1 MAETVQYHLEQ
12 MVPELEDLERK
23 KIFTKVELK
32 GIVKKRTNFEY
43 ALKKRGVGRVDFLRY
58 IEYEINVDALRRKRK
73 KRLGVKGRTTISDYS
88 IEQRINGLFERALF
102 RHSADVVLWLQYIEF
117 VKSRVDPNKEQ
128 TGNMRLLSKLFA
140 RAIQAHPYEVRLWI
154 MAAAYE
160 FEVNANGSAARALL
174 QRGLRVNPKDK
185 RLWIEYFR
193 LELMLVEKIK
203 ARRRMLGIDSE
214 KKAETQGEKEK
225 DEDDNMIVLPE
236 LDEEKGE
243 SMVQRL
249 EEKELAKLRS
259 SEEALTEEQQQV
271 MSTESNPVLQGA
283 VAKLV
288 YAQAIVA
295 IPQDL
300 DFREQFAA
308 IYLQFSDM
316 EQARQEVFDSIARD
330 FAHDPQARAYLS
342 TVHLASVNIQ
352 SAEFVDALRQ
362 AVDKFKQALQDV
374 DTAEMWEKYIVFL
387 QQWQVASDTMKSLE
401 QYFGAL
407 VERAFAVI
415 IEDKSKRLT
424 PKLALMYIDVMNG
437 DEATRLSWLTDATL
451 RFPDSDSL
459 WHSRLTALIEAHRA
473 GSGSASAQR
482 IERLFEVETLAHN
495 LQSRKLWDL
504 WLDWT
509 EERFKAGDLSSDR
522 VQSRYLAAFVRVA
535 QLNSESTELK
545 AFLQIRFVNWAAK
558 LPPTVQLRAA
568 ADINTVTIDEE
579 NSDDEDAAANTAA

>member
-160 FEVNANGSAARALL
+160 FEVNVNGSAARALL

-214 KKAETQGEKEK
+214 KKAETQGKKEE
-225 DEDDNMIVLPE
+225 DGDDNMIVLPE
-236 LDEEKGE
+236 LDEE
-243 SMVQRL
+243 
-249 EEKELAKLRS
+249 
-259 SEEALTEEQQQV
+259 
-271 MSTESNPVLQGA
+271 
-283 VAKLV
+283 
-288 YAQAIVA
+288 
-295 IPQDL
+295 
-300 DFREQFAA
+300 
-308 IYLQFSDM
+308 
-316 EQARQEVFDSIARD
+316 
-330 FAHDPQARAYLS
+330 
-342 TVHLASVNIQ
+342 
-352 SAEFVDALRQ
+352 
-362 AVDKFKQALQDV
+362 
-374 DTAEMWEKYIVFL
+374 
-387 QQWQVASDTMKSLE
+387 
-401 QYFGAL
+401 
-407 VERAFAVI
+407 
-415 IEDKSKRLT
+415 
-424 PKLALMYIDVMNG
+424 
-437 DEATRLSWLTDATL
+437 
-451 RFPDSDSL
+451 
-459 WHSRLTALIEAHRA
+459 
-473 GSGSASAQR
+473 
-482 IERLFEVETLAHN
+482 
-495 LQSRKLWDL
+495 
-504 WLDWT
+504 
-509 EERFKAGDLSSDR
+509 
-522 VQSRYLAAFVRVA
+522 
-535 QLNSESTELK
+535 
-545 AFLQIRFVNWAAK
+545 
-558 LPPTVQLRAA
+558 
-568 ADINTVTIDEE
+568 
-579 NSDDEDAAANTAA
+579 